1 RQEARAR
8 RSDRDC
14 ADVPPFDPCPG
25 RVFFARSNSSS
36 AERAAR
42 GSSPTDRRMNYPELP
57 GKIRHDICE
66 WWKTVHADGHQPW
79 REALQELKARDE
91 FPILKLGVDLN

>member
-1 RQEARAR
+1 
-8 RSDRDC
+8 
-14 ADVPPFDPCPG
+14 
-25 RVFFARSNSSS
+25 
-36 AERAAR
+36 
-42 GSSPTDRRMNYPELP
+42 MNYPELP

-91 FPILKLGVDLN
+91 FPILKLGVDLNEGRLPLDASLESANFIERKVAEIVRGFKGG